1 MSDKW
6 TLRDYAIAGA
16 FFVALGLLWEFAVAW
31 FGIKR
36 YLLPPLSSILATMW
50 NARADLWMHTLVT
63 TWAVALGFVLA
74 VLGGVLIALA
84 CYFWPL
90 AQRTIYPLVAA
101 LQGIP
106 KVALAPLMIVWA
118 GYGLTS
124 KVLMAFLIAFFPI
137 VISTIGGLAS
147 TPAHLLEHFRAIGAS
162 PWETFWRLRVPSSLP
177 NFVDGCKVA
186 MPLAVIGAIVGEF
199 VGSEKGLG
207 SLILLANGA
216 GKPDLMFGAL
226 IAITVLSAALY
237 YLLQLLGNRVW
248 WRAF

>member
-1 MSDKW
+1 MNDKW
-6 TLRDYAIAGA
+6 TLRDYLIAAG
-16 FFVALGLLWEFAVAW
+16 FFLALGLLWEFSVSW

-50 NARADLWMHTLVT
+50 TMRADLWMHTLVT
-63 TWAVALGFVLA
+63 TWAVALGFLFA
-74 VLGGVLIALA
+74 VVGGVLIALA
-84 CYFWPL
+84 VFFWPL

-101 LQGIP
+101 MQGIP

-118 GYGLTS
+118 GYGLAS

-137 VISTIGGLAS
+137 VISTIGGLSS

-162 PWETFWRLRVPSSLP
+162 PMETFWRLRVPSALP

-207 SLILLANGA
+207 AYLLLANGA
-216 GKPDLMFGAL
+216 GKSDLVFGCL
-226 IAITVLSAALY
+226 IAVTVLSAVLY
-237 YLLQLLGNRVW
+237 WVIQYLGNRVW